1 MGLLESAEFP
11 IEVKEVLTLLVKS
24 RWSISNAIG
33 VSVTG
38 ERYSI
43 SLAFKSAHF

>member
-1 MGLLESAEFP
+1 VRPGVKDVVILLG
-11 IEVKEVLTLLVKS
+11 KS
-24 RWSISNAIG
+24 RWSIANAIG